1 MARTHP
7 HLKAMR
13 ERRHSAGSR
22 RIKLVFNPQ
31 SGSGAAL
38 GESGRTLA
46 QSKLQS
52 PQVYLRRILQALRA
66 QGLEAEAM
74 MTLSPSAAT
83 AAARHC
89 AKNRYDLVIAVGGD
103 GTINAVIN
111 GLAGSR
117 TALGVIPAGT
127 VNLFSLQ
134 MNIPL
139 DLDEA
144 CRRLAR
150 NRRIAIDLGRAGRQY
165 FACVAGVGFDAF
177 VIKTTDWK
185 LKRLTGAFAY
195 LVAGIAAFFLYPFR
209 QVWVRIDE
217 QPEPRRGYLVIA
229 GNAKYYGGNMVLLP
243 RADLQDGKLD
253 VCIFKRRNFFSFL
266 GYLWGLQHGALD
278 KFMDV
283 EYLQCRRLTVLNRR
297 QHLQLDGEYFGH
309 LPVDIEV
316 VPQALHV
323 VV

>member
-1 MARTHP
+1 MARIRSRTEQARKSK
-7 HLKAMR
+7 LKK
-13 ERRHSAGSR
+13 
-22 RIKLVFNPQ
+22 IKLIFNPQ
-31 SGSGAAL
+31 SGSGATPAWP
-38 GESGRTLA
+38 SDARTLT
-46 QSKLQS
+46 QTKSES
-52 PQVYLRRILQALRA
+52 PQFYVRQILRALRA
-66 QGLEAEAM
+66 QGLDAEVLMA
-74 MTLSPSAAT
+74 LSPSAAT
-83 AAARHC
+83 AAARRC

-103 GTINAVIN
+103 GTINAVVN
-111 GLAGSR
+111 GLAGSQ

-150 NRRIAIDLGRAGRQY
+150 GRQITIDLGRVAQRY
-165 FACVAGVGFDAF
+165 FTCVAGVGFDAF
-177 VIKTTDWK
+177 VIKTTDWR

-195 LVAGIAAFFLYPFR
+195 LVSGIAAFFLYPFR
-209 QVWVRIDE
+209 QVWVRIDG

-229 GNAKYYGGNMVLLP
+229 GNVKYYGGNMVLLP

-253 VCIFKRRNFFSFL
+253 VCVFKRRNFFSFL
-266 GYLWGLQHGALD
+266 GYLWGWQHGALD
-278 KFMDV
+278 KFLDV
-283 EYLQCRRLTVLNRR
+283 EYLQCRRVTVLNRR
-297 QHLQLDGEYFGH
+297 QHLQLDGEYLGH

-316 VPQALHV
+316 VPQALRV

>member
-1 MARTHP
+1 MKRTRP
-7 HLKAMR
+7 TVL
-13 ERRHSAGSR
+13 STPAGRKSSPAKK
-22 RIKLVFNPQ
+22 IKLIFNPQ
-31 SGSGAAL
+31 SGSGPMRA
-38 GESGRTLA
+38 ENPTLTQA
-46 QSKLQS
+46 KIQS
-52 PQVYLRRILQALRA
+52 PQVYLRRILGALRA
-66 QGLEAEAM
+66 QGLNAEVLL
-74 MTLSPSAAT
+74 TLSPSAAT

-89 AKNRYDLVIAVGGD
+89 AKSGYDLVIAVGGD

-127 VNLFSLQ
+127 VNLFCLQ

-150 NRRIAIDLGRAGRQY
+150 GRRITIDLGRVNGRY
-165 FACVAGVGFDAF
+165 FTCMAGVGFDAF
-177 VIKTTDWK
+177 VIKTTDWR

-209 QVWVRIDE
+209 QVWVRIDG
-217 QPEPRRGYLVIA
+217 QPEPLRGYLVIA
-229 GNAKYYGGNMVLLP
+229 GNVKYYGGNMVLLP

-253 VCIFKRRNFFSFL
+253 VCIFKRRSFLNFL
-266 GYLWGLQHGALD
+266 GYLWGLQQGALD
-278 KFMDV
+278 KFLDV
-283 EYLQCRRLTVLNRR
+283 AYLQCRRVTVLNRR
-297 QHLQLDGEYFGH
+297 QYLQLDGEYIGH

-316 VPQALHV
+316 VPQALRV